1 MILEGRGLVKRFPW
15 GRTFFGPRRWV
26 HAVTDVTLGVGPAET
41 LAVVGESGSG
51 KTTTGRLLAG
61 LEAPTAGE
69 VWFAGTPVST
79 LQGDAWRRYRLGVQV
94 VFQDSQASLNPRQTV
109 EQVLRTALAARAR
122 AGGQARGAGQKDAAG
137 QDDVAAVRRLLTE
150 VGLEPP
156 EAFLRRF
163 PHQLSGGQRQRV
175 NIARALAVDPEVIVA
190 DEAVSALDLSVRAQI
205 LLLLQR
211 VQRQRQVAFVFISHD
226 LAVVRAVAHRVAVMY
241 LGRIVEEGPTEAVF
255 RRPGHPYTAALLS
268 ATPVPDPRAART
280 RRRIL
285 LPGDPPS
292 PLAPPDGCPFHPRCP
307 MAQEICRRTFPPLV
321 DLGGGQRALCHF
333 AGEVAGTA

>member
-15 GRTFFGPRRWV
+15 GRAFLGPRRWV

-69 VWFAGTPVST
+69 VWFAGAPVST

-122 AGGQARGAGQKDAAG
+122 AGAPARGAGKEDAAG

-156 EAFLRRF
+156 EVFLRRF

-241 LGRIVEEGPTEAVF
+241 LGRIVEDGPTEAVF

-333 AGEVAGTA
+333 AGEVSGTS